1 LDDDKLAETLTAP
14 QQSPAVL
21 EGCLVRHAAPNDSS
35 GKRTKASNWAEG
47 WATSVGRGL
56 GDEDGMTVQEEA
68 VQRGS
73 GKTAQ
78 HTASILEV
86 PVTIIKPSKGWI
98 SLRLGD
104 LWEYRE
110 LLYFLTWRDIKVRYK
125 QTVLGAAWAIIQPF
139 FTMVVFSLFFGRLA
153 KVPSDDIPYPVFS
166 YAALVPWTFFAN
178 GLSQSSTSLVAS
190 ANLIQ
195 KVYFPRLVI
204 PISSVVSGA
213 VDFVLAFVV
222 LLGMMFY
229 FGIVPTGNVVW
240 LPLLLLL
247 ALVTSLGVGLWLTA
261 MNVQFRDVR
270 YAVPFLVQ
278 AWMFATPIAYP
289 SSLLDEPWR
298 TVYGINP
305 MAGVVEGFRWALLGT
320 ETAPGPIVLVSAL
333 VAVGLLISGAYY
345 FRRME
350 KTFADVV

>member
-1 LDDDKLAETLTAP
+1 MTDNP
-14 QQSPAVL
+14 
-21 EGCLVRHAAPNDSS
+21 SS
-35 GKRTKASNWAEG
+35 AS
-47 WATSVGRGL
+47 V
-56 GDEDGMTVQEEA
+56 
-68 VQRGS
+68 
-73 GKTAQ
+73 
-78 HTASILEV
+78 V
-86 PVTIIKPSKGWI
+86 PVTIIRPSRGWI
-98 SLRLGD
+98 SLNLRD

-139 FTMVVFSLFFGRLA
+139 FTMVVFSLFFGKLA
-153 KVPSDDIPYPVFS
+153 RVPSDNIPYPIFS

-190 ANLIQ
+190 ANLIK
-195 KVYFPRLVI
+195 KVYFPRLVV
-204 PISSVVSGA
+204 PISSVISGA

-229 FGIVPTGNVVW
+229 FGVVPTWNVVW

-298 TVYGINP
+298 TLYGINP

-320 ETAPGPIVLVSAL
+320 ETAPGPIVFVSAL
-333 VAVGLLISGAYY
+333 VAVGLLISGAFY

>member
-1 LDDDKLAETLTAP
+1 MTDNP
-14 QQSPAVL
+14 
-21 EGCLVRHAAPNDSS
+21 SS
-35 GKRTKASNWAEG
+35 AS
-47 WATSVGRGL
+47 V
-56 GDEDGMTVQEEA
+56 
-68 VQRGS
+68 
-73 GKTAQ
+73 
-78 HTASILEV
+78 V
-86 PVTIIKPSKGWI
+86 PVTIIRPSRGWI
-98 SLRLGD
+98 SLNLRA

-110 LLYFLTWRDIKVRYK
+110 LLYFLTWRDVKVRYK

-139 FTMVVFSLFFGRLA
+139 FTMVVFSLFFGKLA
-153 KVPSDDIPYPVFS
+153 KVPSDDIPYPIFS

-190 ANLIQ
+190 ANLIK
-195 KVYFPRLVI
+195 KVYFPRLVV
-204 PISSVVSGA
+204 PISAVISGG

-222 LLGMMFY
+222 LLGMMLFY
-229 FGIVPTGNVVW
+229 GIVPTWNVAW

-278 AWMFATPIAYP
+278 ACPVKYMIAGASSVSYLFHRAWMFATPIAYP

-298 TVYGINP
+298 TLYGINP

-320 ETAPGPIVLVSAL
+320 QTAPGPIIFVSAV
-333 VAVGLLISGAYY
+333 VAVGLLISGAFY